1 MDLKKQKQQ
10 NQLPEQ
16 QSRLEQSRLKQSSPE
31 QSLPEQQS
39 RPMESTAQFDIA
51 EELKKL
57 PAKPGVYL
65 MYDARD
71 VVMYVGKAVSLRNRV
86 RQYFQNGRNK
96 RLKIYSMVPQ
106 VARFEYI
113 VTDSEVEAL
122 VLECNLI
129 KEYRPKY
136 NTMLMDDK
144 SYPFI
149 KVTVQDA
156 YPRVLYAH
164 HMRKDK
170 ARYFGPYPNAGA
182 VKETIDLVRKL
193 YHLRSCNRNLP
204 KEIGRERPCLYYH
217 IHQCKAPCQGWISE
231 EEYQDS
237 LQQAIAFLNG
247 NPGEEIR
254 RLTEQMQQAS
264 EELNFEKAAS
274 YRDLIASVRKV
285 MEHQK
290 MTNSS
295 GDDQDVIALAMDGE
309 DAIAQVFFVRSG
321 KLIGRDHFYLKA
333 TEGDDRGAVLQSF
346 LKQYYAGTPFI
357 PKELMLSDVIEEA
370 QIIEEWLTEKRGK
383 RVYVRTPQ
391 KGKKEKLVE
400 LAGRNAQILLSQDR
414 ERLKREIGRTIGAVK
429 EIGTWLQ
436 MEPPERIEAY
446 DISNISGYQSVGSMV
461 VYEKG
466 RPKKADY
473 RKFRI
478 RSVEGPN
485 DYASMEEV
493 LTRRFE
499 RGIRAESGFDR
510 LPDLIMMDGG
520 RGQVNIALEVL
531 GKLGLDIP
539 VCGMVKD
546 DRHRTRGL
554 YFENVEIPIDTS
566 AAGFHLITRIQDE
579 AHRFAIEYHRS
590 LRSKE
595 QVHSVLDDIPQ
606 IGPARRRELMKH
618 FNNLDEI
625 RDAEVED
632 LKKLPSMNEKAA
644 LQVYQFFHKEAEG
657 ETHS

>member
-217 IHQCKAPCQGWISE
+217 IHQCKLF
-231 EEYQDS
+231 YY
-237 LQQAIAFLNG
+237 
-247 NPGEEIR
+247 
-254 RLTEQMQQAS
+254 
-264 EELNFEKAAS
+264 S
-274 YRDLIASVRKV
+274 YDL
-285 MEHQK
+285 
-290 MTNSS
+290 
-295 GDDQDVIALAMDGE
+295 
-309 DAIAQVFFVRSG
+309 FF
-321 KLIGRDHFYLKA
+321 Y
-333 TEGDDRGAVLQSF
+333 
-346 LKQYYAGTPFI
+346 
-357 PKELMLSDVIEEA
+357 
-370 QIIEEWLTEKRGK
+370 
-383 RVYVRTPQ
+383 
-391 KGKKEKLVE
+391 
-400 LAGRNAQILLSQDR
+400 
-414 ERLKREIGRTIGAVK
+414 
-429 EIGTWLQ
+429 
-436 MEPPERIEAY
+436 
-446 DISNISGYQSVGSMV
+446 
-461 VYEKG
+461 
-466 RPKKADY
+466 
-473 RKFRI
+473 
-478 RSVEGPN
+478 
-485 DYASMEEV
+485 
-493 LTRRFE
+493 
-499 RGIRAESGFDR
+499 
-510 LPDLIMMDGG
+510 
-520 RGQVNIALEVL
+520 
-531 GKLGLDIP
+531 
-539 VCGMVKD
+539 
-546 DRHRTRGL
+546 
-554 YFENVEIPIDTS
+554 
-566 AAGFHLITRIQDE
+566 
-579 AHRFAIEYHRS
+579 
-590 LRSKE
+590 
-595 QVHSVLDDIPQ
+595 
-606 IGPARRRELMKH
+606 
-618 FNNLDEI
+618 
-625 RDAEVED
+625 
-632 LKKLPSMNEKAA
+632 
-644 LQVYQFFHKEAEG
+644 
-657 ETHS
+657 

>member
-1 MDLKKQKQQ
+1 MKQEKQKQNQSKQLKNDPAQQ
-10 NQLPEQ
+10 NLQPQTEQ
-16 QSRLEQSRLKQSSPE
+16 QTEQAQNPE
-31 QSLPEQQS
+31 HPH
-39 RPMESTAQFDIA
+39 FDIK

-86 RQYFQNGRNK
+86 RQYFSNSRNK

-144 SYPFI
+144 AYPFI

-170 ARYFGPYPNAGA
+170 ARYFGPYPNATA

-231 EEYQDS
+231 EDYQTS
-237 LQQAIAFLNG
+237 LQQAISFLNG
-247 NPGEEIR
+247 SPGEEIK

-295 GDDQDVIALAMDGE
+295 GDDQDVLGLAMEGE
-309 DAIAQVFFVRSG
+309 DAIVQVFFVRDG

-333 TEGDDRGAVLQSF
+333 TDGDDRGAVLQSF

-357 PKELMLSDVIEEA
+357 PKELMLSDVVEEA
-370 QIIEEWLTEKRGK
+370 QIIEEWLTAKRGK

-400 LAGRNAQILLSQDR
+400 LAARNAQILLSQDR

-429 EIGTWLQ
+429 EIGALLEI
-436 MEPPERIEAY
+436 EPPERIEAY
-446 DISNISGYQSVGSMV
+446 DISNISGFQSVGSMV

-478 RSVEGPN
+478 KSVEGPN

-499 RGIRAESGFDR
+499 RGIREESGFDR

-520 RGQVNIALEVL
+520 KGQVNIALDVL

-554 YFENVEIPIDTS
+554 YFENEEIPIDTS
-566 AAGFHLITRIQDE
+566 GAGFHLITRIQDE
-579 AHRFAIEYHRS
+579 AHRFAIEYHRL

-606 IGPARRRELMKH
+606 VGPARRRELMKH
-618 FNNLDEI
+618 FQNLDEI
-625 RDAEVED
+625 RNADIET
-632 LKKLPSMNEKAA
+632 LKNLPSMNEKAA
-644 LQVYQFFHKEAEG
+644 ESVHAYFHQNQNE
-657 ETHS
+657 S